1 MPPLGRKSD
10 RLGPGAVQSFFGRWW
25 RRLPSPFTEADVR
38 AGHGYPMAF
47 RPIRGCRHLRVRP
60 AARRPNV
67 VGRRDSGSPGCGP
80 PGSDRADLSF
90 HRRVRTP
97 GTFGTRVIS
106 RGVDPTQC
114 CYYQSSRVQP
124 YFQQG
129 RELHTE
135 TVVCNPDDFAIGR
148 RVCVQHGNALGAVGE
163 SAHRCLGDAAAADA

>member
-1 MPPLGRKSD
+1 MSGPDMDIPWHSAQFAVADTCVCDRPPAGRMW
-10 RLGPGAVQSFFGRWW
+10 LEGV
-25 RRLPSPFTEADVR
+25 
-38 AGHGYPMAF
+38 
-47 RPIRGCRHLRVRP
+47 IRDHLD
-60 AARRPNV
+60 
-67 VGRRDSGSPGCGP
+67 VGRPDQI
-80 PGSDRADLSF
+80 ALIF
-90 HRRVRTP
+90 HRRVSWRTP

-163 SAHRCLGDAAAADA
+163 SAHRCRGDAEAADAQPAPDVVTFSQVTRPSTTEDALCPRTAVR

>member
-1 MPPLGRKSD
+1 MDSAKAFSD
-10 RLGPGAVQSFFGRWW
+10 GGGDVCR
-25 RRLPSPFTEADVR
+25 RRLPK
-38 AGHGYPMAF
+38 PMSGPDMDIPCHSAHS
-47 RPIRGCRHLRVRP
+47 RLPTLRVGP
-60 AARRPNV
+60 PARRPNV
-67 VGRRDSGSPGCGP
+67 VGRRDSRSPGCGP

-106 RGVDPTQC
+106 RGVDPKLC
-114 CYYQSSRVQP
+114 GYYQSSRVQP

-129 RELHTE
+129 RALRTE

-148 RVCVQHGNALGAVGE
+148 RVCAQNGNALGAVGE